1 MTKFPKSVLEE
12 RRAASL
18 KLLEA
23 LDAFEKVEHGED
35 SVPVPR
41 RGKKGNDIL
50 GPQNPDRMRQE
61 PDTVCPPETDHGKM
75 PNMKWSFTDSHVR
88 LEEGGWARETT
99 VRELPTSKELA
110 GVNMRLGPGVYRELH
125 WHNESEWAYII
136 KGTCRI
142 SVLDLEGGSY
152 IDDLSEG
159 DLWYFPTGFP
169 HGIQGTGKEGV
180 EFLLIFDDGT
190 FSEDSTFLLTDYIAR
205 TPKSILAKNFRV
217 DEKIFDSLSEK
228 EKYIFQ
234 GTIPG
239 SLESDRKNVGTP
251 SKHRFTHRMLAQTP
265 KKFPGGE
272 VRITDTSNFPISK
285 TTAAAHVIINP
296 GCLRETHW
304 HPNADEWSFFL
315 RGHARVTIF
324 AASGNAR
331 TFNYQAGDVGIVP
344 KNNAHYVENI
354 GTEPME
360 MLEMFR
366 ADKFEDFST
375 EQWLAQTPAT
385 TVAEHLNLVGGNRE
399 KFLKSLS
406 RDKTAVKAP
415 VRKTRSMSDMHKVL
429 EELL

>member
-1 MTKFPKSVLEE
+1 
-12 RRAASL
+12 
-18 KLLEA
+18 
-23 LDAFEKVEHGED
+23 
-35 SVPVPR
+35 
-41 RGKKGNDIL
+41 
-50 GPQNPDRMRQE
+50 
-61 PDTVCPPETDHGKM
+61 
-75 PNMKWSFTDSHVR
+75 VR

-99 VRELPTSKELA
+99 IRELPTSTELA

-136 KGTCRI
+136 KGQCRI

-152 IDDLSEG
+152 IDDLEEG

-180 EFLLIFDDGT
+180 EFLLIFDDGS

-217 DEKIFDSLSEK
+217 DEAIFDSLSEK

-234 GTIPG
+234 GSIPG
-239 SLESDRKNVGTP
+239 SLASDRKSVGTP

-272 VRITDTSNFPISK
+272 VRIADTSNFPISK

-296 GCLRETHW
+296 GCLREMHW

-315 RGHARVTIF
+315 RGRARVTIF

-354 GTEPME
+354 GTEPVE

-366 ADKFEDFST
+366 ASKFEDFST

-385 TVAEHLNLVGGNRE
+385 TVAEHLNLVGRNRE

-429 EELL
+429 EEML